1 MIYVLTIRNK
11 DSLVTYKGTP
21 LHKLVFE
28 FVAPD
33 RDVAGAAIR
42 GVLNECRA
50 EDAYKHREFHDAL
63 EETHYAESYHSNQS
77 GLQID
82 WKEVDGVN

>member
-11 DSLVTYKGTP
+11 NSIVTYKGTP
-21 LHKLVFE
+21 VNKLVFE

-33 RDVAGAAIR
+33 RDVAGSAMR
-42 GVLNECRA
+42 DVLNECRA
-50 EDAYKHREFHDAL
+50 EDAYKHREFNDAI
-63 EETHYAESYHSNQS
+63 EETYYAESYNSNQS

-82 WKEVDGVN
+82 WKEVS

>member
-11 DSLVTYKGTP
+11 DSVVTYKGTP
-21 LHKLVFE
+21 INKLVLE

-33 RDVAGAAIR
+33 RDVAGSAMR
-42 GVLNECRA
+42 EVLNECRA
-50 EDAYKHREFHDAL
+50 EDAYKHREFIDAI
-63 EETHYAESYHSNQS
+63 EETHYAESYNSNQS

-82 WKEVDGVN
+82 WKEV

>member
-11 DSLVTYKGTP
+11 ESIVTYKGTP
-21 LHKLVFE
+21 INKLVFE

-33 RDVAGAAIR
+33 RDVAGSAIR
-42 GVLNECRA
+42 DVLNEIRA
-50 EDAYKHREFHDAL
+50 EDAYKHREVNDAI
-63 EETHYAESYHSNQS
+63 EETYYADSYNSSHC

-82 WKEVDGVN
+82 WKAV

>member
-11 DSLVTYKGTP
+11 GSIVTYKGVP
-21 LHKLVFE
+21 VNKLVFE

-33 RDVAGAAIR
+33 RDVAGSAIR
-42 GVLNECRA
+42 EVLEECRA
-50 EDAYKHREFHDAL
+50 EDAYKHRQFSDSI
-63 EETHYAESYHSNQS
+63 EETHHADSYNSSQY

-82 WKEVDGVN
+82 WKVVDE